1 MASDEL
7 PRTALE
13 RVLARASELQ
23 MTEQREPGDGISEA
37 RLLDIAKEVGLDVT
51 HMRQAI
57 AEERARLP
65 LQDVIE
71 EPAVNAF
78 GPAALGVQRTVRGAP
93 AAVLSQL
100 EVLLAKVDLLVPVR
114 RTGDRLILEPRR
126 DPVGNLARALVGG
139 GRRLDLVRVDHLVVT
154 ATAVDEQRTVLRFDA
169 VLTTARRL
177 ERRVAIGVSA
187 LLAMLALWVSIPLF
201 VFSLV
206 VPAFATTVA
215 VVLGALAAGGG
226 WLTWRAAK
234 RRYRTLLGRAQM
246 RLEALLD
253 DAEIGRLEAPVGLLG
268 KLLG

>member
-23 MTEQREPGDGISEA
+23 VADQREPGDGISEA
-37 RLLDIAKEVGLDVT
+37 RLLDIAKEVGLDVA

-65 LQDVIE
+65 MREGFE
-71 EPAVNAF
+71 EPAVNGF
-78 GPAALGVQRTVRGAP
+78 GPAAVGVQRTVRGTP

-100 EVLLAKVDLLVPVR
+100 EVLLAKVELLVPVR

-126 DPVGNLARALVGG
+126 DPLGNVARALVGG
-139 GRRLDLVRVDHLVVT
+139 GRRLDLVRIDHLMVT
-154 ATAVDEQRTVLRFDA
+154 ATAVDGERTVLRFDA
-169 VLTTARRL
+169 LLPSARRV
-177 ERRVAIGVSA
+177 ERRIAIGVSA
-187 LLAMLALWVSIPLF
+187 LLAMLALWVSLPLF

-206 VPAFATTVA
+206 VPAFAATVA
-215 VVLGALAAGGG
+215 GVLGALAVGGG

-234 RRYRTLLGRAQM
+234 RRHRLLLGRAQM

-253 DAEIGRLEAPVGLLG
+253 DAEVGRLEAPVGLLG